1 LGPGLAPRARKI
13 RIEFPGAAY
22 PVMARGNEGR
32 DIYDGDR
39 ERKLKACG
47 IRR

>member
-1 LGPGLAPRARKI
+1 MARKM

-22 PVMARGNEGR
+22 HVMPSGNQGR

-39 ERKLKACG
+39 DRKLKACG
-47 IRR
+47 IRSR